1 MINIKE
7 RKEKTEELN
16 QEISFDNFENK
27 HEFPVSNEE
36 ILDTI
41 DSKLHEN
48 HLKMKNHYRKVN
60 HP

>member
-7 RKEKTEELN
+7 RKEKTEEIN
-16 QEISFDNFENK
+16 QEISFENFENK

-48 HLKMKNHYRKVN
+48 HSDISIDKTTAIK
-60 HP
+60 